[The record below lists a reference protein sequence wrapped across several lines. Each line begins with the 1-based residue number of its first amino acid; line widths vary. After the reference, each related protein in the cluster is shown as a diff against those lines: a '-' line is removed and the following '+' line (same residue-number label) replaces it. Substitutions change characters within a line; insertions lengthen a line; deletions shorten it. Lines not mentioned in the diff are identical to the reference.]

1 MTLERQKKLAIE
13 YYNKGVKCFNE
24 AEQLTRA
31 GTEFSTRRQLYKDAH
46 SFFGKCFQLGFY
58 EWQAAYAQCLCD
70 SNLNRDCMIPIELK
84 GKEDA
89 SYMTFLA
96 ANLACYL
103 IKDGYMAIV
112 ETASEKPRISAWL
125 KEKQYEI
132 EMRLVFGGNFSY
144 YIRRIEGSNK
154 KTIFPS
160 ADDSSAVTKEEKYLQ
175 GLVLNVN
182 SLQISP
188 IPISGKLY
196 RRESDYLSETK
207 RLVLATFEESG
218 TLDVYEPEKPTTSQ
232 KIETDEPEKQ
242 RSLKDIIWTI
252 FTIIAIIAVL
262 IPIVSLVV
270 WIILQTFT

>member
-1 MTLERQKKLAIE
+1 MTLERQKRSAIDH
-13 YYNKGVKCFNE
+13 YNQGVKCFNE
-24 AEQLTRA
+24 TEQLARA
-31 GTEFSTRRQLYKDAH
+31 GTGFSTRRQLYKDAH

-58 EWQAAYAQCLCD
+58 QWQAAYAQCLCD
-70 SNLNRDCMIPIELK
+70 SNLNRDCILPKELK

-103 IKDGYMAIV
+103 IEDGFQAIV
-112 ETASEKPRISAWL
+112 ETASEKPRITVWL

-132 EMRLVFGGNFSY
+132 EMRLLFGGNFSY
-144 YIRRIEGSNK
+144 YIRRIEGSTK

-196 RRESDYLSETK
+196 RRESDYISETANQA
-207 RLVLATFEESG
+207 LVTYAESG
-218 TLDVYEPEKPTTSQ
+218 TVDVYEPEKPVTSQ
-232 KIETDEPEKQ
+232 KMETDEPEKQ
-242 RSLKDIIWTI
+242 RSLKDIISTI
-252 FTIIAIIAVL
+252 FTIILIIAIL
-262 IPIVSLVV
+262 SPFVSLIV
-270 WIILQTFT
+270 WIILQIFT